1 MNSMQPST
9 VKSFGVLHLGNE
21 MTHFRQATFN
31 RPSWKYLSV
40 LHNVTFSKRLFV
52 FLVSM
57 NSIHCDQLYCF
68 DAFNMR
74 ALKTL
79 LNWPRFALLTISH
92 IRSTFT
98 VKTDVCS
105 SGGTPLPIITSYD
118 CQHSDL
124 SVLVFVFCGFP
135 VRVKYYLAAFI
146 VKGGIPQFR

>member
-98 VKTDVCS
+98 VKNRCVFKWRDPFANHHLIWLSALRSICIS
-105 SGGTPLPIITSYD
+105 I
-118 CQHSDL
+118 
-124 SVLVFVFCGFP
+124 SVLRVPCKSKILLSGFY
-135 VRVKYYLAAFI
+135 R
-146 VKGGIPQFR
+146 